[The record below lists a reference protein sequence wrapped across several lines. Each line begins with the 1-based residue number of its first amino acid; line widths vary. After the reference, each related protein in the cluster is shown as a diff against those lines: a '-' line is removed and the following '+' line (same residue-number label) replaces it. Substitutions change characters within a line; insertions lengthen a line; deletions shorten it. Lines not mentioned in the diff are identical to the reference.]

1 MADKLYM
8 EAPEPSEEQKLD
20 QEMRQQV
27 VLDAKN
33 YAGDNSPAHVI
44 ARERNT
50 EEIQKRERY
59 HARSPQPQQLA
70 RTRVFLGGTCNDSK
84 WRETLIPMLVR
95 QGFDYFDPV
104 VPDWTP
110 ECKAIEIKE
119 RELCD
124 VCLYVLTPKMT
135 GVYSIAEAVDD
146 SNKRPR
152 RTVLCV
158 LSSDGGDYWTEGQA
172 RSIQSVADLV
182 QRNRAAV
189 VYNLESVVEHLNLV
203 RMRR

>member
-1 MADKLYM
+1 MVDKRYH
-8 EAPEPSEEQKLD
+8 EAPQPSEEQKLD

-44 ARERNT
+44 ARERDA
-50 EEIQKRERY
+50 EEIEKRERY
-59 HARSPQPQQLA
+59 HSGHPQQL
-70 RTRVFLGGTCNDSK
+70 RKLRVFLGGTCNGST

-110 ECKAIEIKE
+110 ECKAVEIQE
-119 RELCD
+119 RETCD

-135 GVYSIAEAVDD
+135 GVYSVAEVVDD

-158 LSSDGGDYWTEGQA
+158 LSRDGEDSWTGSQV

-182 QRNRAAV
+182 KRNHAAV
-189 VYNLESVVEHLNLV
+189 VYNLESVVEHLNLA

>member
-1 MADKLYM
+1 MVDRRNHRDYLF
-8 EAPEPSEEQKLD
+8 SEEQKLD

-27 VLDAKN
+27 VLDAKD

-44 ARERNT
+44 ARERNA

-59 HARSPQPQQLA
+59 HSGHPQQLA

-110 ECKAIEIKE
+110 ECKAIEIQE
-119 RELCD
+119 RESCD

-135 GVYSIAEAVDD
+135 GVYSVAEVVDD

-158 LSSDGGDYWTEGQA
+158 LSVDDGDYWTEAQS

-182 QRNRAAV
+182 RRNRAAV
-189 VYNLESVVEHLNLV
+189 VYNLESVVEHLNLA

>member
-1 MADKLYM
+1 MSDKPYV
-8 EAPEPSEEQKLD
+8 EDPELTDEQKLD
-20 QEMRQQV
+20 LEMRQPV

-33 YAGDNSPAHVI
+33 YMGDSSPANVI
-44 ARERNT
+44 ARERDA
-50 EEIQKRERY
+50 EEIEKRERY
-59 HARSPQPQQLA
+59 HSGHPQQIRNL
-70 RTRVFLGGTCNDSK
+70 RVFLGGTCNGST

-110 ECKAIEIKE
+110 ECKAVEIQE
-119 RELCD
+119 RETCD
-124 VCLYVLTPKMT
+124 ICLYVLTPKMT
-135 GVYSIAEAVDD
+135 GVYSIAEVVDD
-146 SNKRPR
+146 SNKRPQ

-158 LSSDGGDYWTEGQA
+158 LSRDGGDGWTEGQA

-182 QRNRAAV
+182 KRNRAAV
-189 VYNLESVVEHLNLV
+189 VYNLESVVEHLNLS

>member
-1 MADKLYM
+1 MSDKLYH

-33 YAGDNSPAHVI
+33 YAGDNSPAHVL
-44 ARERNT
+44 ARERDA

-59 HARSPQPQQLA
+59 HSGHPQQI
-70 RTRVFLGGTCNDSK
+70 RKMRVFLGGTLGGSK
-84 WRETLIPMLVR
+84 WRETLIPMLVL

-135 GVYSIAEAVDD
+135 GVYSIAEVVDD
-146 SNKRPR
+146 SNKRPHH
-152 RTVLCV
+152 TVLCV
-158 LSSDGGDYWTEGQA
+158 LSRDGDDCWTEAQA

-182 QRNRAAV
+182 RRNRAAV
-189 VYNLESVVEHLNLV
+189 AYNLDSIIEHLNLA
-203 RMRR
+203 RLRR

>member
-1 MADKLYM
+1 MVDKLYH
-8 EAPEPSEEQKLD
+8 EEQKPSEEQKLD

-44 ARERNT
+44 ARERDA
-50 EEIQKRERY
+50 EEIEKRERY
-59 HARSPQPQQLA
+59 HSGHPQQL
-70 RTRVFLGGTCNDSK
+70 RKLRVFLGGTCNGST

-110 ECKAIEIKE
+110 ECKAVEIQE
-119 RELCD
+119 RETCD

-135 GVYSIAEAVDD
+135 GVYSVAEVVDD

-158 LSSDGGDYWTEGQA
+158 LSRDGEDSWTESQV

-182 QRNRAAV
+182 KRNHAAV
-189 VYNLESVVEHLNLV
+189 VYNLESVVEHLNLA

>member
-1 MADKLYM
+1 MVDKLYM
-8 EAPEPSEEQKLD
+8 EGQEPSEEQKLD
-20 QEMRQQV
+20 LEMQQQV

-33 YAGDNSPAHVI
+33 YMGDNSPANVI
-44 ARERNT
+44 ARERDA

-59 HARSPQPQQLA
+59 HSGHPQQIA
-70 RTRVFLGGTCNDSK
+70 RTRVFLGGTCNESK
-84 WRETLIPMLVR
+84 WREQLIPMLER

-110 ECKAIEIKE
+110 ECKDIELME
-119 RELCD
+119 RRTCD
-124 VCLYVLTPKMT
+124 VCLYVITPKMT
-135 GVYSIAEAVDD
+135 GVYSIAEVVDD

-158 LSSDGGDYWTEGQA
+158 LSADDGYYWTEGQA

-182 QRNRAAV
+182 KRNHAAV
-189 VYNLESVVEHLNLV
+189 FYNLESVVEYLNLS
-203 RMRR
+203 RLAR

>member
-1 MADKLYM
+1 MGDKLFM
-8 EAPEPSEEQKLD
+8 EAPKPSEEQKLD

-44 ARERNT
+44 ARERDA

-59 HARSPQPQQLA
+59 HSGHPQQI
-70 RTRVFLGGTCNDSK
+70 RKMRVFLGGTCNDSK

-110 ECKAIEIKE
+110 ECKAIEIQE
-119 RELCD
+119 RESCD

-135 GVYSIAEAVDD
+135 GVYSVAEVVDD

-158 LSSDGGDYWTEGQA
+158 LSADDGDFWTEAQS

-182 QRNRAAV
+182 RRNRAAV
-189 VYNLESVVEHLNLV
+189 VYNLESVVEHLNLA
-203 RMRR
+203 RLRR